1 MGGMDDLHDKIYDAI
16 HRDKINLND
25 EATLFGWIEK
35 QGVDKDKFVKKRMLK
50 EAMEFIEE
58 KMTYLGIA
66 SRKEYTIGM
75 VVKAKLLGVNP
86 LKGQVDFELVE

>member
-1 MGGMDDLHDKIYDAI
+1 
-16 HRDKINLND
+16 
-25 EATLFGWIEK
+25 
-35 QGVDKDKFVKKRMLK
+35 
-50 EAMEFIEE
+50 
-58 KMTYLGIA
+58 MTYLGIA